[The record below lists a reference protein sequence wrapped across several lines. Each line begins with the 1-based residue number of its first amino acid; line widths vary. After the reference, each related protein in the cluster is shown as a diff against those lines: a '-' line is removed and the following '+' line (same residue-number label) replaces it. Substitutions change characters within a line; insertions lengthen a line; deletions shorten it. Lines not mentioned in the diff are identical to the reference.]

1 MSRDLAS
8 RAEEL
13 REAIRYHN
21 DRYYGADDPE
31 VTDAEYDELVRE
43 LVAIETDR
51 PELVTADS
59 PTRAP
64 GAAARSTFAEVEH
77 LVPMLSL
84 DNAFGSDD
92 LVAWGA
98 RIAKLVDDAIT
109 YVVEPKLDGLAIS
122 ILYERGRFARA
133 ATRGNGFAGEDVT
146 ENVRTI
152 AHVPKRLTGRR
163 VPDLLEVRGE
173 IFMTHAAFGD
183 LNDRQI
189 AAGQSAFKNPRNAAA
204 GSLRQKDAGITET
217 RDLSWNC
224 YQLGAVEGA
233 PALAS
238 HLTTLGWLE
247 ELGLPVNPEIRP
259 FADLDAVAL
268 RCRELESVRHSLGYD
283 IDGAVVKVDAVSQ
296 RNAMGSTSRA
306 PRWAIAYKFPPE
318 ERSTILRDIMVSIGR
333 TGRAT
338 PFAMLEPVL
347 VGGVLV
353 GTATLHNEDEVA
365 RRDVRPG
372 DTVVVRRA
380 GDVIPEVVGPIL
392 AKRPDGSKPWKFPRT
407 CPVCRRRLVRLEGE
421 ANHHCVN
428 DACPARVSQQIVY
441 FAGRGAMDIEGL
453 GDERVAQFARAG
465 LLHDAGDIYSLTA
478 DVLVQI
484 ERMGER
490 SAAQLI
496 DAIDASRS
504 RPLWRVLV
512 GLGIDNVGPTA
523 AQAIARALGH
533 LDRIATAEADELVA
547 IEGVGPIIA
556 QSVQDYFVRPA
567 SRELVAKLRA
577 AGVNLAGPTP
587 QAPPADGPD
596 LSGLTFVLTGS
607 LERRTR
613 DEAGA
618 QLVARGAKV
627 TGSVSKKTDYVVAG
641 TNAGTKLAKAESLG
655 VAVLDEDA
663 LDDLLAH
670 GRPAG

>member
-8 RAEEL
+8 RADEL
-13 REAIRYHN
+13 RETIRYHN

-43 LVAIETDR
+43 LVAIEAEH
-51 PELVTADS
+51 PELVTSDS

-84 DNAFGSDD
+84 DNAFGHDD
-92 LVAWGA
+92 LLAWGV
-98 RIAKLVDDAIT
+98 RIAKLIDDAIT

-122 ILYERGRFARA
+122 ILYEQGRFARA

-152 AHVPKRLTGRR
+152 AQVPKRLTGQR

-173 IFMTHAAFGD
+173 IFMTHVAFGD

-189 AAGQSAFKNPRNAAA
+189 AAGQPAFKNPRNAAA
-204 GSLRQKDAGITET
+204 GSLRQKDAGITAT

-233 PALAS
+233 PTLES

-259 FADLDAVAL
+259 FVDLDAVAE
-268 RCRELESVRHSLGYD
+268 RCRELESVRHALGYD
-283 IDGAVVKVDAVSQ
+283 IDGAVVKVDAVAQ

-347 VGGVLV
+347 VGGVHV

-392 AKRPDGSKPWKFPRT
+392 AKRPRGSKPWKFPST
-407 CPVCRRRLVRLEGE
+407 CPACRRRLVRLEGE

-428 DACPARVSQQIVY
+428 DACPARVGQQIVY

-453 GDERVAQFARAG
+453 GEERVAQFARAG
-465 LLHDAGDIYSLTA
+465 LLHDAGDIYSLTTDA
-478 DVLVQI
+478 LVQI
-484 ERMGER
+484 ERMGQR
-490 SAAQLI
+490 SAAQLVE
-496 DAIDASRS
+496 AIDASRA

-523 AQAIARALGH
+523 AQAIARSLGH
-533 LDRIATAEADELVA
+533 LDNIASADAESLVA

-556 QSVQDYFVRPA
+556 QSVQDYFARPA
-567 SRELVAKLRA
+567 SRALVAKLRA
-577 AGVNLAGPTP
+577 AGVNLAGPAP
-587 QAPPADGPD
+587 QAPSTDGPD

-613 DEAGA
+613 EEASA
-618 QLVARGAKV
+618 QLVALGAKV

-641 TNAGTKLAKAESLG
+641 ANAGTKLAKAESLG
-655 VAVLDEDA
+655 ITVLDEDA
-663 LDDLLAH
+663 FDDLLAH
-670 GRPAG
+670 GRHSG